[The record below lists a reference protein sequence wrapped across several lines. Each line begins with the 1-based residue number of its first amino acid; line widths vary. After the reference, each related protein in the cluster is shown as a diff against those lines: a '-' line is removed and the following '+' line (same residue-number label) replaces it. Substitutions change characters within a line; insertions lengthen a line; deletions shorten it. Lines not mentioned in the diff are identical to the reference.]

1 MSVDIDVTED
11 NITWLGLLSAI
22 IAALALSFSSCHRI
36 NANDNA
42 AMLEMVQAGATA
54 QEARCAV
61 KDANSTFCTVLAVK

>member
-1 MSVDIDVTED
+1 
-11 NITWLGLLSAI
+11 LAFLSAVI
-22 IAALALSFSSCHRI
+22 TALALSLGSCHKI

-61 KDANSTFCTVLAVK
+61 KDSSSTFCTVLAVK